1 MIDGFIVVSK
11 EEAKQMIDNAPG
23 DTVIITTMDLK
34 NFAHDKNKRK
44 AKDVGKTLIDLAKE
58 VGYQNNDIFG
68 IICLEKEKNIERH
81 IIQNILFPQME

>member
-1 MIDGFIVVSK
+1 MIEGFVVVSK

-34 NFAHDKNKRK
+34 NFFHEKNKTK
-44 AKDVGKTLIDLAKE
+44 SKNEGKILIDLAKE

-68 IICLEKEKNIERH
+68 MIYLEKEKNIERH
-81 IIQNILFPQME
+81 IVQNILFPQIE